1 MLIFWG
7 WSCSAISRPFDS
19 HCNYC
24 SYKVAHMKRREFLIT
39 SVHSSLALSS
49 SMLLPT
55 GLLASELPAD
65 ITELSASKLSAAIR
79 DRQVSCLEVIQAYL
93 ERIERYNP
101 VYNAIVNLAEADSL
115 LDQAR
120 RADVALDRGEYWG
133 WMHGM
138 PHAVKDLAHVEG
150 MITTSGSRVYADRI
164 ATNDSALAASI
175 RRQGAIFIGKTNTPE
190 FGVGSQTYNEVF
202 GATGSAWDPALTAG
216 GSSGGAACGLG
227 TQMLP
232 VADGSDLMGSLRNPG
247 AFNNVIGFRPSV
259 GRLGG
264 GDPINRGLS
273 TAGPMGRNTEDA
285 IRLMLS
291 IAGPSTG
298 QPNAL
303 PDRLPEADQFSP
315 LEFRDIKIGW
325 MGDFEGHLA
334 MEAGVLEVCEASL
347 KLMETA
353 GARVEPCMPEFD
365 MAELWR
371 TWVDLRN
378 FGRSGALSLYNNP
391 AQRALLKP
399 EYIWEIEQSLE
410 LTAQRIYQAERAR
423 TRWNQEVFRLLE
435 LFDFLVLPTAQVFP
449 FPKEIHWPA
458 EIAGR
463 KMDTYHRWMEV
474 VIGGSL
480 SGNPV
485 VNVPAGFDEQ
495 GRPMG
500 MQVMGRFGEDKK
512 VLEFALAYE
521 QVTDFLQQRPNLVA
535 RS

>member
-1 MLIFWG
+1 MQ
-7 WSCSAISRPFDS
+7 
-19 HCNYC
+19 
-24 SYKVAHMKRREFLIT
+24 RREFLK
-39 SVHSSLALSS
+39 SSLHSSLVVSS
-49 SMLLPT
+49 LMLLPA
-55 GLLASELPAD
+55 GLLASELPGD

-79 DRQVSCLEVIQAYL
+79 DRQVSCLEVMQAYL
-93 ERIERYNP
+93 QRIERYNP
-101 VYNAIVNLAEADSL
+101 VYNAIVNLAEQDGL

-120 RADVALDRGEYWG
+120 LADVALDKGEYWG

-138 PHAVKDLAHVEG
+138 PHAVKDLASVEG
-150 MITTSGSRVYADRI
+150 MITTSGSRIFANRVATADSSLV
-164 ATNDSALAASI
+164 ANV

-202 GATGSAWDPALTAG
+202 GATGSACNPALTAG

-227 TQMLP
+227 THMLP

-264 GDPINRGLS
+264 GDPINRSLA
-273 TAGPMGRNTEDA
+273 TAGPMGRNAEDT
-285 IRLMLS
+285 IRLLLS
-291 IAGPSTG
+291 IAGPVSG
-298 QPNAL
+298 QLNAI
-303 PDRLPEADQFSP
+303 PDRLPEAAQFTP
-315 LEFRDIKIGW
+315 LNLQDIKIGW
-325 MGDFEGHLA
+325 MGDFERYLA
-334 MEAGVLEVCEASL
+334 TEAGVLDVCESSL
-347 KLMETA
+347 NILETA
-353 GARVEPCMPEFD
+353 GARVEPCMPDFD

-378 FGRSGALSLYNNP
+378 FGRSSALSMYNDP
-391 AQRALLKP
+391 AQRVLLKP

-410 LTAQRIYQAERAR
+410 LTPLRIYEAQRAR
-423 TRWNQEVFRLLE
+423 SRWNQEVFRLLGK
-435 LFDFLVLPTAQVFP
+435 FDFLVLPTAQVFP
-449 FPKEIHWPA
+449 FSKEIHWPA

-480 SGNPV
+480 AGNPV

-500 MQVMGRFGEDKK
+500 IQVMGRFGEDKK

-535 RS
+535 SD

>member
-1 MLIFWG
+1 
-7 WSCSAISRPFDS
+7 
-19 HCNYC
+19 
-24 SYKVAHMKRREFLIT
+24 MKRRQFLK
-39 SVHSSLALSS
+39 SSLHTSLAISS
-49 SMLLPT
+49 ASFLPT

-65 ITELSASKLSAAIR
+65 ITDLSASKLSSAIR
-79 DRQVSCLEVIQAYL
+79 DRQVSCLEVMQAYL
-93 ERIERYNP
+93 QRIERYNP
-101 VYNAIVNLAEADSL
+101 VYNAIVSLAEQDGL

-120 RADVALDRGEYWG
+120 RADVALDKGEYWG

-138 PHAVKDLAHVEG
+138 PHAVKDLADVEG
-150 MITTSGSRVYADRI
+150 MITTSGSRVFANRVATAD
-164 ATNDSALAASI
+164 SSLAASI
-175 RRQGAIFIGKTNTPE
+175 RSQGAIFIGKTNTPE

-202 GATGSAWDPALTAG
+202 GATGSACDPALTAG
-216 GSSGGAACGLG
+216 GSSGGAASSLG
-227 TQMLP
+227 THMLP

-264 GDPINRGLS
+264 GNPLNRSLS
-273 TAGPMGRNTEDA
+273 TAGPMGRNTEDT
-285 IRLMLS
+285 IRLLLS
-291 IAGPSTG
+291 ISGPSSD

-303 PDRLPEADQFSP
+303 KNSLPEASQFMP
-315 LEFRDIKIGW
+315 LDLENTKIGW
-325 MGDFEGHLA
+325 MGSFENYLA
-334 MEAGVLEVCEASL
+334 TEAGVLKVCESSL
-347 KLMETA
+347 NILETA
-353 GARVEPCMPEFD
+353 GARVESCMPDFD

-378 FGRSGALSLYNNP
+378 FGRSGALSIYNDP

-410 LTAQRIYQAERAR
+410 LTAQRIYAAQRAR
-423 TRWNQEVFRLLE
+423 SRWNQEVHRLLGQ
-435 LFDFLVLPTAQVFP
+435 FDFLVLPTAQVFP
-449 FPKEIHWPA
+449 FSKEIHWPT

-485 VNVPAGFDEQ
+485 VNVPVGFDGL

-500 MQVMGRFGEDKK
+500 MQVMGRYGEDKK

-521 QVTDFLQQRPNLVA
+521 QVTDFLEQRPNLV
-535 RS
+535 SSV